1 MEASTTVS
9 PLAGSVEMPG
19 WKTIASHA
27 AALFIGIVFVTTGV
41 YKAVDPYKFANLA
54 KNLLVPYDLTLPLA
68 VLLALAETT
77 AGVLI
82 LVPRFRRWGAIL
94 AGALLLVFMAYIGW
108 NYKALIGRDCSCFPE
123 LRLPLGITIDMRRS
137 VGPGFFYGDLAFLA
151 ATAIAGFWARR
162 SQGLRTAAVI
172 LGAVAVFTGVSFG
185 SAYSKL
191 TGLKAPDSIVVD
203 GSPMSL
209 QQGRVFL
216 FFYDPEC
223 GTCFAVGKSMA
234 PLKFKD
240 DITVVGIPTRVPQF
254 ASSYLKD
261 SGFKAKTSTD
271 AAKLREVFKFDNPP
285 YAALIER
292 GRQTG
297 VIMPTQF
304 NEDDPSK
311 HIALLRQMGVIE

>member
-1 MEASTTVS
+1 MEASSAVS
-9 PLAGSVEMPG
+9 PLAGSLEVPP
-19 WKTIASHA
+19 WK
-27 AALFIGIVFVTTGV
+27 AALNHIAALVVAFLFLAAGV
-41 YKAVDPYKFANLA
+41 YKALDPYKFANLA

-68 VLLALAETT
+68 LGLAVAETT

-82 LVPRFRRWGAIL
+82 LVPRFRRWGAML
-94 AGALLLVFMAYIGW
+94 AGALLLAFMAYIGW

-123 LRLPLGITIDMRRS
+123 LRLPLGIVIDMRRS
-137 VGPGFFYGDLAFLA
+137 VGPGFFYGDFAFLVGA
-151 ATAIAGFWARR
+151 AIAGFWARR

-172 LGAVAVFTGVSFG
+172 FGAVAVFTAVSYG
-185 SAYSKL
+185 SAYTKL

-203 GSPMSL
+203 GQPMSL
-209 QQGRVFL
+209 QEGRVFL

-240 DITVVGIPTRVPQF
+240 DVTVVGIPTRVPQF
-254 ASSYLKD
+254 AASYLKD
-261 SGFKAKTSTD
+261 SGLKAKTSSD
-271 AAKLREVFKFDNPP
+271 SAKLREIFKFDNPP

-304 NEDDPSK
+304 DEEDPSK
-311 HIALLRQMGVIE
+311 HIALLKQMGVIE

>member
-1 MEASTTVS
+1 
-9 PLAGSVEMPG
+9 MPG
-19 WKTIASHA
+19 WKTLGSHA
-27 AALFIGIVFVTTGV
+27 AAVVVAFLFLMAGV
-41 YKAVDPYKFANLA
+41 YKAIDPYKFANLA

-68 VLLALAETT
+68 LLLAVAETT
-77 AGVLI
+77 AGTLI
-82 LVPRFRRWGAIL
+82 LVPRFRRWGAVL
-94 AGALLLVFMAYIGW
+94 ASLLLLGFMGYIGW
-108 NYKALIGRDCSCFPE
+108 NYRALIGRDCSCFPE

-151 ATAIAGFWARR
+151 AAAIAGIWAKR

-172 LGAVAVFTGVSFG
+172 LGAVAVFTAVSFG

-191 TGLKAPDSIVVD
+191 TGLKAPESIVVD
-203 GSPMSL
+203 GQPMSL

-234 PLKFKD
+234 PLKFHSD
-240 DITVVGIPTRVPQF
+240 VTVVGIPTRVPQF
-254 ASSYLKD
+254 AASYMKD
-261 SGFKAKTSTD
+261 SGFQAKTSTD
-271 AAKLREVFKFDNPP
+271 SAKLREIFKFDNPP

-311 HIALLRQMGVIE
+311 HIALLKQMGVVE

>member
-1 MEASTTVS
+1 MASSTTAS

-19 WKTIASHA
+19 WKTLVNHA
-27 AALFIGIVFVTTGV
+27 AALFIGVIFITAGV
-41 YKAVDPYKFANLA
+41 YKAIDPYKFANLA
-54 KNLLVPYDLTLPLA
+54 KNLLVPYNLTLPLA
-68 VLLALAETT
+68 LLLAVAETT
-77 AGVLI
+77 AGVMV

-94 AGALLLVFMAYIGW
+94 AGLLLLAFMAYIGW

-123 LRLPLGITIDMRRS
+123 LKLPMGITIDMRRS
-137 VGPGFFYGDLAFLA
+137 VGPGFFYGDFGFIVA
-151 ATAIAGFWARR
+151 AAIAGIWARR

-172 LGAVAVFTGVSFG
+172 LGAVAVFTGVSYG

-203 GSPMSL
+203 GQPMSL

-223 GTCFAVGKSMA
+223 GTCNAVGKSMG

-240 DITVVGIPTRVPQF
+240 DITLIGIPTRRPQF
-254 ASSYLKD
+254 AAGYLHD
-261 SGFKAKTSTD
+261 NGLNFKTSTD
-271 AAKLREVFKFDNPP
+271 SAKLREVFKFDNPP

-292 GRQTG
+292 GRQVG
-297 VIMPTQF
+297 VILPTQF
-304 NEDDPSK
+304 DEYNPSK
-311 HIALLRQMGVIE
+311 HFELLKQMGAIE

>member
-1 MEASTTVS
+1 
-9 PLAGSVEMPG
+9 MPP
-19 WKTIASHA
+19 WKSLLNHA
-27 AALFIGIVFVTTGV
+27 AALFIGVVFITAGV
-41 YKAVDPYKFANLA
+41 YKAIDPYKFANLA
-54 KNLLVPYDLTLPLA
+54 KNLLVPYSLTLPLA
-68 VLLALAETT
+68 LLLAVAETT
-77 AGVLI
+77 AGTLV

-94 AGALLLVFMAYIGW
+94 AGILLLAFMGYIGW
-108 NYKALIGRDCSCFPE
+108 NYRALIGRDCSCFPE

-137 VGPGFFYGDLAFLA
+137 VGPGFFYGDLGFIVA
-151 ATAIAGFWARR
+151 AAIAGIWAKR

-172 LGAVAVFTGVSFG
+172 LGAVAVFAAVSFG

-191 TGLKAPDSIVVD
+191 TGLKAPESIVVD
-203 GSPMSL
+203 GQPMSL

-240 DITVVGIPTRVPQF
+240 DVTVVGIPTRVPQF
-254 ASSYLKD
+254 AASYLKD
-261 SGFKAKTSTD
+261 SGFHAKTSTD
-271 AAKLREVFKFDNPP
+271 SAKLREIFKFDNPP

-304 NEDDPSK
+304 NEEDPSK
-311 HIALLRQMGVIE
+311 HIELLKQMGVIE